1 MRAALLVAAL
11 ATCTAGMAAQ
21 GAAPAS
27 SVAAPDL
34 SRNGRPPQVNY
45 MTECQGC
52 HLPDGSGMAGRV
64 PSMKGEVQHFLAVPG
79 GREFLVRVPGS
90 ANSKLSDADLAA
102 LLNWLLPKFGGLSQA
117 GFAPY
122 TPQEVAAY
130 RAQRLIDVSATRQA
144 LVAAFPAAA
153 TTR

>member
-1 MRAALLVAAL
+1 MRAAPLIAALVACAV
-11 ATCTAGMAAQ
+11 
-21 GAAPAS
+21 GAAAHG
-27 SVAAPDL
+27 AANKAAPPDL

-79 GREFLVRVPGS
+79 GREFLVRVPGA

-102 LLNWLLPKFGGLSQA
+102 LLNWLVPRFGGMPQTS
-117 GFAPY
+117 FAPY
-122 TPQEVAAY
+122 TPQEVATY
-130 RAQRLIDVSATRQA
+130 RAQRLIDVSATRRA
-144 LVAAFPAAA
+144 LVAAFPAATPA
-153 TTR
+153 R